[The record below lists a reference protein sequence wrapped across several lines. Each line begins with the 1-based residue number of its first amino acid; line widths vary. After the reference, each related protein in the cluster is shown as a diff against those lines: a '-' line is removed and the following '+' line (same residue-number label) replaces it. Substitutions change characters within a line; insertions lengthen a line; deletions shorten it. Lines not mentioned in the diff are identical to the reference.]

1 MIAAKQL
8 QKGALKEGKMLFE
21 DNIFNME
28 NYKSQIQKYALC
40 CDDFNDGVY
49 RNLKERALLKNI

>member
-1 MIAAKQL
+1 
-8 QKGALKEGKMLFE
+8 MLFE

-28 NYKSQIQKYALC
+28 NYKSQTQKYALC

-49 RNLKERALLKNI
+49 RNPKEMALLKIIYRV